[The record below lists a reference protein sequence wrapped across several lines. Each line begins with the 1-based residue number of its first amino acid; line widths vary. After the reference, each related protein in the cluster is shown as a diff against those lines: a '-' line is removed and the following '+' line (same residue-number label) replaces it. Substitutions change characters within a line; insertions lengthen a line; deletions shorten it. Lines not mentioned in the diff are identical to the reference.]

1 MTLILD
7 ATNGITTP
15 AETTIGN
22 EAIGGNLAVTGT
34 ISIGANT
41 VYPLVAGTAVA
52 STSGTSL
59 DYLSIPSWVK
69 RITVVFSGVSTSG
82 TSNPL
87 IQIGAG
93 SFTVT
98 GYVGQGSISS
108 STTGTAYTTGFGI
121 ASAASTNVIYGE
133 MVLTLLG
140 SNTWICNFTAG
151 LNANGTPLT
160 LTSGGNVALAGTLD
174 RVRITTVNGTDTF
187 TAGSV
192 NVLYQ

>member
-15 AETTIGN
+15 AETTTGN
-22 EAIGGNLAVTGT
+22 ESIGGNLTVTGT
-34 ISIGANT
+34 VSIGGST

-59 DYLSIPSWVK
+59 DFLSIPAWAK
-69 RITVVFSGVSTSG
+69 RITILFSGVSTNG

-87 IQIGAG
+87 VQIGSG
-93 SFTVT
+93 SFTTT
-98 GYVGQGSISS
+98 GYIAQGSISS

-121 ASAASTNVIYGE
+121 ASAVATNVIYGE
-133 MVLTLLG
+133 MTLTLLG
-140 SNTWICNFTAG
+140 SNTWVCTFTAG

-160 LTSGGNVALAGTLD
+160 LTSGGNVALSGTLD
-174 RVRITTVNGTDTF
+174 RVRITTVNGTDAF
-187 TAGSV
+187 DAGSV

>member
-22 EAIGGNLAVTGT
+22 ESIGGNLTVTGT
-34 ISIGANT
+34 VSIGGST
-41 VYPLVAGTAVA
+41 VYPLVSGTAVA

-59 DYLSIPSWVK
+59 DYLSIPSWAK
-69 RITVVFSGVSTSG
+69 RITILFSGVSTNG

-93 SFTVT
+93 SFTTT
-98 GYVGQGSISS
+98 GYVAQGSISS

-121 ASAASTNVIYGE
+121 ASAVATNVIYGE

-140 SNTWICNFTAG
+140 SNTWVCNFTAG